1 MMRKKTNAKQRD
13 VTQQRSAK
21 PDELLM
27 VCENDEP
34 FGRRLIE
41 TFKTVKSMQGKAN
54 E

>member
-1 MMRKKTNAKQRD
+1 MRKKTNAKQRD

-21 PDELLM
+21 PDELVM
-27 VCENDEP
+27 VCENNQS

-41 TFKTVKSMQGKAN
+41 TFKAVKAAQRKAN

>member
-1 MMRKKTNAKQRD
+1 MRKKTNAKQRE

-21 PDELLM
+21 PDELVM
-27 VCENDEP
+27 VCENNEP
-34 FGRRLIE
+34 FGRRFVE

>member
-21 PDELLM
+21 PDELVM
-27 VCENDEP
+27 VCENNEP
-34 FGRRLIE
+34 FGRRFVE
-41 TFKTVKSMQGKAN
+41 TFKTVKSLQGKAN

>member
-1 MMRKKTNAKQRD
+1 MRKKTNAKQRD

-27 VCENDEP
+27 VCENNHP
-34 FGRRLIE
+34 FGQRLIE
-41 TFKTVKSMQGKAN
+41 TFKAVKSLQRKAN

>member
-1 MMRKKTNAKQRD
+1 MRKKTNAKQRD

-21 PDELLM
+21 PDELVM
-27 VCENDEP
+27 VCENNEP

-41 TFKTVKSMQGKAN
+41 TFKAVKSLQRKAN

>member
-1 MMRKKTNAKQRD
+1 MRKKQRNSNRSD

-21 PDELLM
+21 PDELVM
-27 VCENDEP
+27 VCENNEP

-41 TFKTVKSMQGKAN
+41 TFKTVKSLQGKAN